1 MRTQTHREVVRGT
14 IPKDDLDGGIDLH
27 RTLASGQT
35 YRWRRADGDLFEQPQ
50 RHPTPW
56 YETVEDGAIIRI
68 RETDGALEWESNRE
82 IESTLR
88 CLLRL
93 DDDLPTILE
102 AGPADPIYRAAIADH
117 RGMRLVKDSLYV
129 GLVSFICSTQMRVER
144 IHVMIQNLMERFGER
159 HELAGRR
166 YSGFPRAE
174 VLAKQEESALRACGL
189 GYRAPYVLETAR
201 TIDDGRIPLPDAEGE
216 PYEPLRDRLTAFSG
230 VGPKV
235 ADCALLFG
243 AGRLEPV
250 PLDRWIQRAIADHFP
265 DCDRGDYAAT
275 SQAIRDRLGP
285 YPGYAQTY
293 LFHHLRTST
302 DG

>member
-1 MRTQTHREVVRGT
+1 MTAQTHREVVGGT
-14 IPKDDLDGGIDLH
+14 IPKNDLDGGIDLH

-35 YRWRRADGDLFEQPQ
+35 YRWRRADGDLFEPPQ
-50 RHPTPW
+50 RYPTPW
-56 YETVEDGAIIRI
+56 YETVEDGAVIRV
-68 RETDGALEWESNRE
+68 RERADALEWESHRE
-82 IESTLR
+82 IEPILCR
-88 CLLRL
+88 LLRL

-117 RGMRLVKDSLYV
+117 RDMRLVEDSLYV

-144 IHVMIQNLMERFGER
+144 IHVMIQNLMERFGEC

-166 YSGFPRAE
+166 YSGFPRPE
-174 VLAKQEESALRACGL
+174 VLAKQSGSALRACGL

-201 TIDDGRIPLPDAEGE
+201 EIDDGSIPLPHPDGG
-216 PYEPLRDRLTAFSG
+216 PYEPLRERLTAFHG

-243 AGRLEPV
+243 AGRNEPV

-265 DCDRGDYAAT
+265 DCDRGDYTET
-275 SQAIRDRLGP
+275 SRAIRERLGP